1 MSTQDFSI
9 EASDLRTQHQIP
21 SELLPLPVSQLHILL
36 ALTTGDKHGYA
47 IMKEVEAFTEGA
59 VMMGPGTLYGAVKQ
73 MLKAGLIDE
82 TSERPDPELDD
93 ERRRYYRLTD
103 LGLRTLDAEVVRIE
117 QLARTAR
124 SRRSDAMS
132 RLGA

>member
-1 MSTQDFSI
+1 MQDQTP
-9 EASDLRTQHQIP
+9 SD
-21 SELLPLPVSQLHILL
+21 LLPLPVSQMHILL

-47 IMKEVEAFTEGA
+47 IMKEVEAFTDGA
-59 VMMGPGTLYGAVKQ
+59 VTMGPGTLYGAVKQ
-73 MLKAGLIDE
+73 MLKAGLIE
-82 TSERPDPELDD
+82 ESSERPDPGLDD

-103 LGLRTLDAEVVRIE
+103 LGLRILDAEVARIE

-124 SRRSDAMS
+124 TRRTNVMP